1 MNFAFVI
8 ISWWRDDFTTAETIK
23 RLSHEGVETMIFD
36 TEEKA
41 QEYGE
46 KNLNW
51 NWRIVKLSDTL

>member
-1 MNFAFVI
+1 MNFAYVI

-23 RLSHEGVETMIFD
+23 WLNHEDHETMIFG
-36 TEEKA
+36 TEEEA

-51 NWRIVKLSDTL
+51 NWKVIKLIDNI